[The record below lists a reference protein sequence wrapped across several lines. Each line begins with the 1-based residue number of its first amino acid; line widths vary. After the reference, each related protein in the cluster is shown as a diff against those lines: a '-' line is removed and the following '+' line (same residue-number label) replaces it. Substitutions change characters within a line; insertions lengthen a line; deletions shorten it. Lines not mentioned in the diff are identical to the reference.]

1 MNNIPEIQIIDNINI
16 NEAKAFELDNG
27 IKVFAIDAGSQDIM
41 RTDFIFKASV
51 WQQEK
56 FFQASFTNSLLREG
70 TKNYT
75 ASEISS
81 KFDFMGTFFG
91 SDIDKHA
98 ATISFYSL
106 HKFYE
111 QSLELV
117 EDIIK
122 NPIFTEHEFAIKK
135 QQRIQKF
142 KVAKQ
147 KVESLASDKYFELL
161 FGTKHPYGKKSELED
176 FEKIAVSDL
185 INFHKRFYHS
195 DNVYILMA
203 GKNPEKFIPML
214 NLKFGKTD
222 WKATENVPD
231 RHFAIEQAAAGEY
244 LVKKDD
250 AKQSAIRAGMILKPE
265 STQDFFSLLMLNMI
279 YGGYF
284 GSRLMQNLREDKGY
298 TYGISSVVREEKE
311 ATLFLIHTNVG
322 VEYTKNSIQ
331 EIKKELEILVNEKID
346 EEELDMAKRQ
356 MLGDILTLFDGP
368 FAQIDAF
375 QYLYDLNKDYSYYLS
390 LIKAIQ
396 EFTPEALLETAK
408 KYLQS
413 KNLRIAIAGNFVD

>member
-1 MNNIPEIQIIDNINI
+1 
-16 NEAKAFELDNG
+16 
-27 IKVFAIDAGSQDIM
+27 
-41 RTDFIFKASV
+41 
-51 WQQEK
+51 
-56 FFQASFTNSLLREG
+56 
-70 TKNYT
+70 
-75 ASEISS
+75 
-81 KFDFMGTFFG
+81 MGTFFG

-147 KVESLASDKYFELL
+147 KVESLSSDKYFELL
-161 FGTKHPYGKKSELED
+161 FGPKHPYGKKSELED